1 MVSIA
6 LFSHFAQRFY
16 PVKSRVPPHD
26 LNLAFSFALEIKWH
40 LHDENN
46 CGFFVVTIPG
56 ASVVVSGVKSWI
68 KGSATGSFEKLIS

>member
-1 MVSIA
+1 MTLSN
-6 LFSHFAQRFY
+6 H
-16 PVKSRVPPHD
+16 
-26 LNLAFSFALEIKWH
+26 AFSFALEIKLH

-46 CGFFVVTIPG
+46 CGWVFFAVTIPG